1 MTKQLTQVSTNASFP
16 IEDIVSSLSPTPN
29 SPPPLFFQLYVSKTR
44 SNSEALLRK
53 VWSLGI
59 RTIFLTVDSP
69 LAGKRE
75 ADERVRMDDEQQ
87 GIPMM
92 TGVGKPV
99 NDKRGGGL
107 GRITGSF
114 IDEGLDWSDLPWLR
128 QHWKGR
134 IVLKGIMCA
143 EDASRAAE
151 EGLDGIVLRCVT
163 IFPQPLFS
171 ILPLHQPLLV
181 F

>member
-1 MTKQLTQVSTNASFP
+1 MN
-16 IEDIVSSLSPTPN
+16 
-29 SPPPLFFQLYVSKTR
+29 
-44 SNSEALLRK
+44 
-53 VWSLGI
+53 
-59 RTIFLTVDSP
+59 
-69 LAGKRE
+69 
-75 ADERVRMDDEQQ
+75 DEQQ

-128 QHWKGR
+128 RHWKGK

-143 EDASRAAE
+143 EDASRAAK

-163 IFPQPLFS
+163 HFPS
-171 ILPLHQPLLV
+171 ICHFCRSPFPITFHHFFYTLLLL
-181 F
+181 